1 MIEKIIRCLVNIL
14 RILIIKIRCGKK
26 VSIPLIQPM
35 RIKSQL
41 MIQNKIRNVT
51 IGKNFKLE
59 TNAIIRV
66 IDGGEL
72 KIGDNCFI
80 NCGSYITAMG
90 RTEIGNNCLIGPNVM
105 IFDHDHDFKFAGG
118 ITSGK
123 TITGKIIIGNNV
135 WIGANSTILQG
146 TVIGDNAVI
155 AAGSVVKTN
164 VPPNSVF
171 LQKRSSQIVDIDS
184 LSN

>member
-1 MIEKIIRCLVNIL
+1 MIEKIIRCLVNIF
-14 RILIIKIRCGKK
+14 RILFIKIRCGKK

-41 MIQNKIRNVT
+41 MIQNKIQNVT

-72 KIGDNCFI
+72 RIGDNCFI
-80 NCGSYITAMG
+80 NCGSYITTMG

-105 IFDHDHDFKFAGG
+105 IFDHDHDYRVDGGVSAGR
-118 ITSGK
+118 
-123 TITGKIIIGNNV
+123 TILGEIFIGNNV
-135 WIGANSTILQG
+135 WIGANSVILRG
-146 TVIGDNAVI
+146 DVIGVNFVI
-155 AAGSVVKTN
+155 GAGSLV
-164 VPPNSVF
+164 
-171 LQKRSSQIVDIDS
+171 
-184 LSN
+184 